1 MTRVVAGNFK
11 GRRLRTPPG
20 DATRPTSDRVRES
33 LFATLTSAF
42 GGMDDLRVLDLY
54 AGSGALGIEAIS
66 RGAAHADL
74 VDPDRHAVRT
84 MRGNLDELGITAA
97 QVHATTAQKFVRTPP
112 LQPYDLVLLDPP
124 YAVPTAEVT
133 DLVTVLADPVWCLPD
148 GLLVVERSSRDPFAW
163 PDGVEAWDER
173 AYGET
178 TLWYGR

>member
-1 MTRVVAGNFK
+1 MTRVVAGTFK

-33 LFATLTSAF
+33 MFATLVSAF
-42 GGMDDLRVLDLY
+42 SGLDGLRVLDLY

-66 RGAAHADL
+66 RGAVHADL

-84 MRGNLDELGITAA
+84 MRGNLDELGITSA
-97 QVHATTAQKFVRTPP
+97 QVHAATAQRFVRTPP

-124 YAVPTAEVT
+124 YDVPTAEVSS
-133 DLVTVLADPVWCLPD
+133 LVAELATPAWCLPD
-148 GLLVVERSSRDPFAW
+148 GLVVVERSTRDPFTW
-163 PDGVEAWDER
+163 PDGVEPWAER